1 MGLEKAA
8 ENSNIEVGGIAGPLA
23 WWYHKR
29 GPVPSDREKIITL
42 ASSLPGDNTTQ
53 PKALLF
59 FNSLNPLISCMVRAN
74 DLLTSLAHSTLV

>member
-29 GPVPSDREKIITL
+29 GPVLRDREKIIML
-42 ASSLPGDNTTQ
+42 ASSLPGDNIIQ
-53 PKALLF
+53 SKALLF
-59 FNSLNPLISCMVRAN
+59 F
-74 DLLTSLAHSTLV
+74 